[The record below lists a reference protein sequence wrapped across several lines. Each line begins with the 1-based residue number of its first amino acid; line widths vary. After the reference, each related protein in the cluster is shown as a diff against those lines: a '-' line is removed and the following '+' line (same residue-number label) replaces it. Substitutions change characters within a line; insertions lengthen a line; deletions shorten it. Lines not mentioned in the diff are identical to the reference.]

1 MCIHCV
7 RLVSLRK
14 PCLEVACENVCCVS
28 IHDISCTSSYDTSST
43 FRLFTGLDAE
53 ALNRIMASC
62 MECQT
67 LTKQYDTAKP
77 LAIPETGILWHA
89 NAIKK
94 YVQAIKKSGNR
105 CVGLLRSDGGKGR
118 LDMKE
123 LARGILPSLRY
134 IAERDALDTR
144 GITPHDRLVLSD
156 PDDRNREGHVDPY
169 GIDGFRC
176 GSCSMELA
184 HAYFRCDGCEYSGR
198 DFNVCTDCYLNKKYL
213 GRPHYESCTAGPGNL
228 GKCGCREL
236 KCDHDGCER
245 KKPCSCTCHQF
256 YHRRT
261 RFFTDDEVREFI
273 SAAESLAEGKEIK
286 YHEETL
292 HRLRGKVMV
301 RPGEAEDFVARAKV
315 ANAKQWEAERAENE
329 AQKEHP
335 IEQEVNNDDAHEEA
349 SGGDAFDQGAN
360 AVAGPGVDMDDEV
373 PPTTAPNGNCI
384 ERVSTSKQV
393 GKESPEAQPEGTN
406 QPDENHGPGKP
417 RQDSTADDSSDEGNL
432 SMDTDEPHGGA
443 EPSKTVSDADSEELD
458 EYVF

>member
-1 MCIHCV
+1 MCLHCV

-14 PCLEVACENVCCVS
+14 PCLVVTCENLGFVLTLVL
-28 IHDISCTSSYDTSST
+28 TSNDASST
-43 FRLFTGLDAE
+43 SRLFTGLDAE
-53 ALNRIMASC
+53 ALNRIVASC

-94 YVQAIKKSGNR
+94 YVQVIKKCGDQ
-105 CVGLLRSDGGKGR
+105 CVGLLRSDGGEGR

-134 IAERDALDTR
+134 IAERDALDKR
-144 GITPHDRLVLSD
+144 RITPHDRLVLSD

-169 GIDGFRC
+169 GVDGFRC

-198 DFNVCTDCYLNKKYL
+198 DFNVCTDCYLNKKYM
-213 GRPHYESCTAGPGNL
+213 GRPHYESCSGGPGNFVPG

-245 KKPCSCTCHQF
+245 QKPCSCTCHQF

-273 SAAESLAEGKEIK
+273 TAAESLAEGKEVR

-301 RPGEAEDFVARAKV
+301 RPGEADDYVSRAKV
-315 ANAKQWEAERAENE
+315 ANEKQWEAERAERA
-329 AQKEHP
+329 AQKEP
-335 IEQEVNNDDAHEEA
+335 SIKQEVDNDDAQEEA
-349 SGGDAFDQGAN
+349 LGGEADGDQGAN
-360 AVAGPGVDMDDEV
+360 SPSQERVDDKV
-373 PPTTAPNGNCI
+373 LPTTATNGHGM
-384 ERVSTSKQV
+384 ETVSMSKQV
-393 GKESPEAQPEGTN
+393 GRESTV
-406 QPDENHGPGKP
+406 D
-417 RQDSTADDSSDEGNL
+417 RQDSISDNSSGEGNVA
-432 SMDTDEPHGGA
+432 MDTDEPRGGA
-443 EPSKTVSDADSEELD
+443 EPSKAVSDADSEDPEV
-458 EYVF
+458 YVF